1 MHKRCE
7 SGGGKEEAHTWL
19 RDMRRRAEQ
28 LLPCCIHVLILQ
40 CPALLSHAPRATS
53 HNSGPTCSLKWHM
66 ANSRELA
73 TTAACTDMYRARDAS
88 RKPRKMACSGTA
100 RGQGW
105 EESCN
110 ERAQQCYVL
119 ACGVIS
125 VDARVLDP
133 GNNCATLPTCS
144 QTGAQTGTGANP
156 SPTSSQTGAQ
166 IDTRQK

>member
-1 MHKRCE
+1 
-7 SGGGKEEAHTWL
+7 
-19 RDMRRRAEQ
+19 MRRRAEQ
-28 LLPCCIHVLILQ
+28 LLPFPCCSLVLVLQ
-40 CPALLSHAPRATS
+40 GPALLSHTPRATP
-53 HNSGPTCSLKWHM
+53 HNPGPTCSLKWHM

-73 TTAACTDMYRARDAS
+73 TTAACTDMYRAREAS

-105 EESCN
+105 EQSGDN
-110 ERAQQCYVL
+110 SARSSAAVL
-119 ACGVIS
+119 ACGVTS
-125 VDARVLDP
+125 VDARVLDS